1 MMELN
6 KTTRMK
12 NFKITH
18 TLALLIFI
26 ALPHDVNAGVDF
38 YGKINASLENADTND
53 EDETEFK
60 NNASRVGI
68 KGSYVFSSGLQL
80 NFQVEQEIDP
90 TDLRADGDKVFKDR
104 NTFIAISG
112 DFGKLYAGTHDTV
125 FKQSQLKIDLF
136 NDTRADIKYILRG
149 ENRMDSFV
157 GYTSPD
163 LMDGLNLTVN
173 SINQSSGRGE
183 SIALRYSKNDI
194 KAAFAIDQNIKGYDG
209 ERLSIMVPVG
219 EVDLGLLYQSSKKLS
234 SSKSFS
240 GHVISMKKKISN
252 KGSIYIQ
259 NAKSDMRILSGKQNS
274 IGYTHKINKSTKIFV
289 HYSMLNGEGETTFIS
304 AGAEYK
310 F

>member
-1 MMELN
+1 MKKILN
-6 KTTRMK
+6 T
-12 NFKITH
+12 NSFAFIL
-18 TLALLIFI
+18 LAMFSYQ
-26 ALPHDVNAGVDF
+26 ANADINF
-38 YGKINASLENADTND
+38 YGKINVSLEDVDSKTS
-53 EDETEFK
+53 DETEFK
-60 NNASRVGI
+60 NNASRVGV
-68 KGSYVFSSGLQL
+68 KGSYDLSSGLKL
-80 NFQVEQEIDP
+80 SFQIEEEIDP
-90 TDLRADGDKVFKDR
+90 TDLRADGDKVFKER
-104 NTFIAISG
+104 NTFVAASG

-149 ENRMDSFV
+149 ENRMDSFI

-163 LMDGLNLTVN
+163 LIDGLNLTVN
-173 SINQSSGRGE
+173 SIRQSSGNGE
-183 SIALRYSKNDI
+183 SMALRYSKNNV
-194 KAAFAIDQNIKGYDG
+194 KAAFAIDQNVKGYDG
-209 ERLSIMVPVG
+209 ERFSIMVPVG

-259 NAKSDMRILSGKQNS
+259 NARSDMRILSGKQNS
-274 IGYTHKINKSTKIFV
+274 IGYTYNINKSTKAFV
-289 HYSMLNGEGETTFIS
+289 HYSKLNGEGETILIS

>member
-1 MMELN
+1 MKLTRARSMKKILN
-6 KTTRMK
+6 T
-12 NFKITH
+12 NSFAFIL
-18 TLALLIFI
+18 LAMFSYQ
-26 ALPHDVNAGVDF
+26 ANADINF
-38 YGKINASLENADTND
+38 YGKINVSLEDVDSKTSD
-53 EDETEFK
+53 KTEFK
-60 NNASRVGI
+60 NNASRVGV
-68 KGSYVFSSGLQL
+68 KGSYDLSSGLKL
-80 NFQVEQEIDP
+80 SFQIEEEIDP
-90 TDLRADGDKVFKDR
+90 TDLRADGDKVFKER
-104 NTFIAISG
+104 NTFVAASG

-149 ENRMDSFV
+149 ENRMDSFI

-163 LMDGLNLTVN
+163 LIDGLNLTVN
-173 SINQSSGRGE
+173 SIRQSSGNGE
-183 SIALRYSKNDI
+183 SMALRYSKNNV
-194 KAAFAIDQNIKGYDG
+194 KAAFAIDQNVKGYDG
-209 ERLSIMVPVG
+209 ERLSIMIPVG

-259 NAKSDMRILSGKQNS
+259 NARSDMRILSGKQNS
-274 IGYTHKINKSTKIFV
+274 IGYTYNINKSTKAFV
-289 HYSMLNGEGETTFIS
+289 HYSKLNVEGETTLVS

>member
-1 MMELN
+1 MKKILN
-6 KTTRMK
+6 T
-12 NFKITH
+12 NSFAFIL
-18 TLALLIFI
+18 LAMFSYQ
-26 ALPHDVNAGVDF
+26 ANADINF
-38 YGKINASLENADTND
+38 YGKINVSLEDVDSKTS
-53 EDETEFK
+53 DETEFK
-60 NNASRVGI
+60 NNASRMGV
-68 KGSYVFSSGLQL
+68 KGSYDLSSGLKL
-80 NFQVEQEIDP
+80 SFQIEEEIDP
-90 TDLRADGDKVFKDR
+90 TDLRADGDKVFKER
-104 NTFIAISG
+104 NTFVAASG

-149 ENRMDSFV
+149 ENRMDSFI

-163 LMDGLNLTVN
+163 LIDGLNLTVN
-173 SINQSSGRGE
+173 SIRQSSGNGE
-183 SIALRYSKNDI
+183 SMALRYSKNNV
-194 KAAFAIDQNIKGYDG
+194 KAAFAIDQNVKGYDG
-209 ERLSIMVPVG
+209 ERFSIMVPVG

-259 NAKSDMRILSGKQNS
+259 NARSDMRILSGKQNS
-274 IGYTHKINKSTKIFV
+274 IGYTYNINKSTKAFV
-289 HYSMLNGEGETTFIS
+289 HYSKLNGEGETTLIS

>member
-1 MMELN
+1 MKKILN
-6 KTTRMK
+6 T
-12 NFKITH
+12 NSFAFIL
-18 TLALLIFI
+18 LAMFSYQ
-26 ALPHDVNAGVDF
+26 ANADINF
-38 YGKINASLENADTND
+38 YGKINVSLEDVDSKTS
-53 EDETEFK
+53 DETEFK
-60 NNASRVGI
+60 NNASRVGV
-68 KGSYVFSSGLQL
+68 KGSYDLSSGLKL
-80 NFQVEQEIDP
+80 SFQIEEEIDP
-90 TDLRADGDKVFKDR
+90 TDLRADGDKVFKER
-104 NTFIAISG
+104 NTFVAASG

-149 ENRMDSFV
+149 ENRMDSFI

-163 LMDGLNLTVN
+163 LIDGLNLTVN
-173 SINQSSGRGE
+173 SIRQSSGNGE
-183 SIALRYSKNDI
+183 SMALRYSKNNV
-194 KAAFAIDQNIKGYDG
+194 KAAFAIDQNVKGYDG
-209 ERLSIMVPVG
+209 ERFSIMVPVG

-274 IGYTHKINKSTKIFV
+274 IGYTHQINKSTKAFV
-289 HYSMLNGEGETTFIS
+289 HYSKLNGEGETTLIS

>member
-1 MMELN
+1 MKKILN
-6 KTTRMK
+6 T
-12 NFKITH
+12 NSFAFIL
-18 TLALLIFI
+18 LAMFSYQ
-26 ALPHDVNAGVDF
+26 ANADINF
-38 YGKINASLENADTND
+38 YGKINVSLED
-53 EDETEFK
+53 EDSKTSDETEFK
-60 NNASRVGI
+60 NNASRVGV
-68 KGSYVFSSGLQL
+68 KGSYNLSSGLKL
-80 NFQVEQEIDP
+80 SFQIEEEIDP
-90 TDLRADGDKVFKDR
+90 TDLRADGDKVFKER
-104 NTFIAISG
+104 NTFVAASG

-149 ENRMDSFV
+149 ENRMDSFI

-163 LMDGLNLTVN
+163 LIDGLNLTVN
-173 SINQSSGRGE
+173 SIRQSSGNGE
-183 SIALRYSKNDI
+183 SMALRYSKNNV

-209 ERLSIMVPVG
+209 ERFSIMVPVG

-259 NAKSDMRILSGKQNS
+259 NARSDMRILSGKQNS
-274 IGYTHKINKSTKIFV
+274 IGYTYNINKSTKAFV
-289 HYSMLNGEGETTFIS
+289 HYSKLNGEGETTLIS

>member
-1 MMELN
+1 MKKILN
-6 KTTRMK
+6 TNSFT
-12 NFKITH
+12 FIL
-18 TLALLIFI
+18 LAMFSYQ
-26 ALPHDVNAGVDF
+26 ANADINF
-38 YGKINASLENADTND
+38 YGKINVSLEDVDSKTS
-53 EDETEFK
+53 DETEFK
-60 NNASRVGI
+60 NNASRVGV
-68 KGSYVFSSGLQL
+68 KGSYDLSSGLKL
-80 NFQVEQEIDP
+80 SFQIEEEIDP
-90 TDLRADGDKVFKDR
+90 TDLRADGDKVFKER
-104 NTFIAISG
+104 NTFVAASG

-149 ENRMDSFV
+149 ENRMDSFI

-163 LMDGLNLTVN
+163 LIDGLNLTVN
-173 SINQSSGRGE
+173 SIRQSSGNGE
-183 SIALRYSKNDI
+183 SMALRYSKNNV
-194 KAAFAIDQNIKGYDG
+194 KAAFAIDQNVKGYDG
-209 ERLSIMVPVG
+209 ERFSIMVPVG

-274 IGYTHKINKSTKIFV
+274 IGYTHQINKSTKVFV
-289 HYSMLNGEGETTFIS
+289 HYSKLNGEGETTLIS

>member
-1 MMELN
+1 MKLTRARSMKKILN
-6 KTTRMK
+6 T
-12 NFKITH
+12 NSFAFIL
-18 TLALLIFI
+18 LAMFSYQ
-26 ALPHDVNAGVDF
+26 ANADINF
-38 YGKINASLENADTND
+38 YGKINVSLED
-53 EDETEFK
+53 EDSKTSDETEFK
-60 NNASRVGI
+60 NNASRVGV
-68 KGSYVFSSGLQL
+68 KGSYNLSSGLKL
-80 NFQVEQEIDP
+80 SFQIEEEIDP
-90 TDLRADGDKVFKDR
+90 TDLRADGDKVFKER
-104 NTFIAISG
+104 NTFVAASG

-149 ENRMDSFV
+149 ENRMDSFI

-163 LMDGLNLTVN
+163 LIDGLNLTVN
-173 SINQSSGRGE
+173 SIRQSSGNGE
-183 SIALRYSKNDI
+183 SMALRYSKNNV
-194 KAAFAIDQNIKGYDG
+194 KAAFAIDQNVKGYDG
-209 ERLSIMVPVG
+209 ERFSIMVPVG

-274 IGYTHKINKSTKIFV
+274 IGYTYNINKSTKAFV
-289 HYSMLNGEGETTFIS
+289 HYSKLNGEGETTLIS

>member
-1 MMELN
+1 MKKILN
-6 KTTRMK
+6 T
-12 NFKITH
+12 NSFAFIL
-18 TLALLIFI
+18 LAMFSYQ
-26 ALPHDVNAGVDF
+26 ANADINF
-38 YGKINASLENADTND
+38 YGKINVSLEDVDSKTS
-53 EDETEFK
+53 DETEFK
-60 NNASRVGI
+60 NNASRVGV
-68 KGSYVFSSGLQL
+68 KGSYDLSSGLKL
-80 NFQVEQEIDP
+80 SFQIEEEIDP
-90 TDLRADGDKVFKDR
+90 TDLRADGDKVFKER
-104 NTFIAISG
+104 NTFVAASG

-149 ENRMDSFV
+149 ENRMDSFI

-163 LMDGLNLTVN
+163 LIDGLNLTVN
-173 SINQSSGRGE
+173 SIRQSSGNGE
-183 SIALRYSKNDI
+183 SMALRYSKNNV

-209 ERLSIMVPVG
+209 ERFSIMVPVG

-259 NAKSDMRILSGKQNS
+259 NARSDMRILSGKQNS
-274 IGYTHKINKSTKIFV
+274 IGYTYNINKSTKAFV
-289 HYSMLNGEGETTFIS
+289 HYSKLNGEGETTLIS

>member
-1 MMELN
+1 MKKMLN
-6 KTTRMK
+6 T
-12 NFKITH
+12 NSFAFIL
-18 TLALLIFI
+18 LAMFSYQ
-26 ALPHDVNAGVDF
+26 ANANINF
-38 YGKINASLENADTND
+38 YGKINVSLEDVDSKTS
-53 EDETEFK
+53 DETEFK
-60 NNASRVGI
+60 NNASRVGV
-68 KGSYVFSSGLQL
+68 KGSYNLSSGLKL
-80 NFQVEQEIDP
+80 SFQIEEEIDP
-90 TDLRADGDKVFKDR
+90 TDLRADGDKVFKER
-104 NTFIAISG
+104 NTFVAASG

-149 ENRMDSFV
+149 ENRMDSFI

-163 LMDGLNLTVN
+163 LIDGLNLTVN
-173 SINQSSGRGE
+173 SIRQSSGNGE
-183 SIALRYSKNDI
+183 SMALRYSKNNV
-194 KAAFAIDQNIKGYDG
+194 KAAFAIDQNVKGYDG
-209 ERLSIMVPVG
+209 ERFSIMVPVG

-274 IGYTHKINKSTKIFV
+274 IGYTHQINKSTKVFV
-289 HYSMLNGEGETTFIS
+289 HYSKLNGEGETTFIS

>member
-1 MMELN
+1 MKLTSARSMKKILN
-6 KTTRMK
+6 T
-12 NFKITH
+12 NSFAFIL
-18 TLALLIFI
+18 LAMFSYQ
-26 ALPHDVNAGVDF
+26 ANADINF
-38 YGKINASLENADTND
+38 YGKINVSLEDVDSKTS
-53 EDETEFK
+53 DETEFK
-60 NNASRVGI
+60 NNASRVGV
-68 KGSYVFSSGLQL
+68 KGSYDLSSGLKL
-80 NFQVEQEIDP
+80 SFQIEEEIDP
-90 TDLRADGDKVFKDR
+90 TDLRADGDKVFKER
-104 NTFIAISG
+104 NTFVAASG

-149 ENRMDSFV
+149 ENRMDSFI

-163 LMDGLNLTVN
+163 LIDGLNLTVN
-173 SINQSSGRGE
+173 SIRQSSGNGE
-183 SIALRYSKNDI
+183 SMALRYSKNNV

-209 ERLSIMVPVG
+209 ERFSIMVPVG

-259 NAKSDMRILSGKQNS
+259 NARSDMRILSGKQNS
-274 IGYTHKINKSTKIFV
+274 IGYTYNINKSTKAFV
-289 HYSMLNGEGETTFIS
+289 HYSKLNGEGETTLIS

>member
-1 MMELN
+1 MKKILN
-6 KTTRMK
+6 T
-12 NFKITH
+12 NSFAFIL
-18 TLALLIFI
+18 LAMFSYQ
-26 ALPHDVNAGVDF
+26 ANADINF
-38 YGKINASLENADTND
+38 YGKINVSLEDVDSKTS
-53 EDETEFK
+53 DETEFK
-60 NNASRVGI
+60 NNASRVGV
-68 KGSYVFSSGLQL
+68 KGSYDLSSGLKL
-80 NFQVEQEIDP
+80 SFQIEEEIDP
-90 TDLRADGDKVFKDR
+90 TDLRADGDKVFKER
-104 NTFIAISG
+104 NTFVAASG

-149 ENRMDSFV
+149 ENRMDSFI

-163 LMDGLNLTVN
+163 LIDGLNLTVN
-173 SINQSSGRGE
+173 SIRQSSGNGE
-183 SIALRYSKNDI
+183 SMALRYSKNNV
-194 KAAFAIDQNIKGYDG
+194 KAAFAIDQNVKGYDG
-209 ERLSIMVPVG
+209 ERFSIMVPVG

-259 NAKSDMRILSGKQNS
+259 NARSDMRILSGKQNS
-274 IGYTHKINKSTKIFV
+274 IGYTYNINKSTKAFV
-289 HYSMLNGEGETTFIS
+289 HYSKLNVEGETTLVS

>member
-1 MMELN
+1 MKKILN
-6 KTTRMK
+6 T
-12 NFKITH
+12 NSFAFIL
-18 TLALLIFI
+18 LAMFSYQ
-26 ALPHDVNAGVDF
+26 ANADINF
-38 YGKINASLENADTND
+38 YGKINVSLEDVDSKTS
-53 EDETEFK
+53 DETEFK
-60 NNASRVGI
+60 NNASRVGV
-68 KGSYVFSSGLQL
+68 KGSYNLSSGLKL
-80 NFQVEQEIDP
+80 SFQIEEEIDP
-90 TDLRADGDKVFKDR
+90 TDLRADGDKVFKER
-104 NTFIAISG
+104 NTFVAASG

-149 ENRMDSFV
+149 ENRMDSFI

-163 LMDGLNLTVN
+163 LIDGLNLTVN
-173 SINQSSGRGE
+173 SIRQSSGNGE
-183 SIALRYSKNDI
+183 SMALRYSKNNV
-194 KAAFAIDQNIKGYDG
+194 KAAFAIDQNVKGYDG
-209 ERLSIMVPVG
+209 ERFSIMVPVG

-274 IGYTHKINKSTKIFV
+274 IGYTHQINKSTKVFV
-289 HYSMLNGEGETTFIS
+289 HYSKLNGEGETTFIS

>member
-1 MMELN
+1 MKLTRARSMKKILN
-6 KTTRMK
+6 T
-12 NFKITH
+12 NSFAFIL
-18 TLALLIFI
+18 LAMFSYQ
-26 ALPHDVNAGVDF
+26 ANADINF
-38 YGKINASLENADTND
+38 YGKINVSLED
-53 EDETEFK
+53 EDSKTSDETEFK
-60 NNASRVGI
+60 NNASRVGV
-68 KGSYVFSSGLQL
+68 KGSYNLSSGLKL
-80 NFQVEQEIDP
+80 SFQIEEEIDP
-90 TDLRADGDKVFKDR
+90 TDLRADGDKVFKER
-104 NTFIAISG
+104 NTFVAASG

-149 ENRMDSFV
+149 ENRMDSFI

-163 LMDGLNLTVN
+163 LIDGLNLTVN
-173 SINQSSGRGE
+173 SIRQSSGNGE
-183 SIALRYSKNDI
+183 SMALRYSKNNV
-194 KAAFAIDQNIKGYDG
+194 KAAFAIDQNVKGYDG
-209 ERLSIMVPVG
+209 ERFSIMVPVG

-259 NAKSDMRILSGKQNS
+259 NARSDMRILSGKQNS
-274 IGYTHKINKSTKIFV
+274 IGYTYNINKSTKAFV
-289 HYSMLNGEGETTFIS
+289 HYSKLNGEGETTLIS

>member
-1 MMELN
+1 MELT

-26 ALPHDVNAGVDF
+26 ALPHDVNADVDF
-38 YGKINASLENADTND
+38 YGKVNASLENTDTND

-183 SIALRYSKNDI
+183 STALRYSKNDI

-234 SSKSFS
+234 YSKSFS

-274 IGYTHKINKSTKIFV
+274 IGYAHKINKSTKMFV
-289 HYSMLNGEGETTFIS
+289 HYSKLNGEGETTFIS

>member
-1 MMELN
+1 MKLTRARSMKKILN
-6 KTTRMK
+6 T
-12 NFKITH
+12 NSFAFIL
-18 TLALLIFI
+18 LAMFSYQ
-26 ALPHDVNAGVDF
+26 ANADINF
-38 YGKINASLENADTND
+38 YGKINVSLEDVDSKTS
-53 EDETEFK
+53 DETEFK
-60 NNASRVGI
+60 NNASRVGV
-68 KGSYVFSSGLQL
+68 KGSYDLSSGLKL
-80 NFQVEQEIDP
+80 SFQIEEEIDP
-90 TDLRADGDKVFKDR
+90 TDLRADGDKVFKER
-104 NTFIAISG
+104 NTFVAASG

-149 ENRMDSFV
+149 ENRMDSFI

-163 LMDGLNLTVN
+163 LIDGLNLTVN
-173 SINQSSGRGE
+173 SIRQSSGNGE
-183 SIALRYSKNDI
+183 SMALRYSKNNV
-194 KAAFAIDQNIKGYDG
+194 KAAFAIDQNVKGYDG
-209 ERLSIMVPVG
+209 ERFSIMVPVG

-274 IGYTHKINKSTKIFV
+274 IGYTHQINKSTKAFV
-289 HYSMLNGEGETTFIS
+289 HYSKLNGEGETTLIS